1 MRGGRGINQDGGIGY
16 QGGRNKT
23 DRLTND
29 GVVREVRFATRL
41 AISPLDPSTLPFQR
55 CNVIRLY
62 GSKHPAITSSMHHQ
76 LFSPFGCLVEATA
89 GVEGKNQIRCS
100 ILYPLGAAT
109 KRTIITF
116 SVQEHAWKA
125 RKEQRIDAARVERP
139 AN

>member
-41 AISPLDPSTLPFQR
+41 AISPLDPTLPFQR

-76 LFSPFGCLVEATA
+76 LFSPFGCLIEATA